1 MKKLFIAAYA
11 ALLVCACGPVNEPV
25 VTNGDLKISINRS
38 MHFKVES
45 TAEGAE
51 AYYSN
56 YTANDQLI
64 ADEANISDWRLKE
77 WKEEETA
84 EGKTLTLCG
93 SWEKNGYN
101 IEKTLTI
108 VVPNDFENMVLV
120 NSRYV
125 NNSDKILTVKGIES
139 NKINVAS
146 EETIWSFQP
155 TSSSRREDWILPV
168 DEGFYQKNYL
178 GMNNTDYGGGIPMV
192 TLWRRDANVSI
203 GLVEPDLKLISMPV
217 KRVRY
222 EDHAS
227 MSLLQEF
234 EEPVSME
241 MGDTLNTWRQFI
253 SVGKGDFF
261 GPLRQYAE
269 YMEAHEGYV
278 PQASEPEAFEAVW
291 CAWGY
296 ERTFTVNE
304 VLGTLPKVKELGFK
318 WVDVDD
324 GFQIAEGD
332 WETNNRFK
340 GAKDMRR
347 ITDAIHAH
355 GLKAKLWWAPLA
367 ADPDTKI
374 LREHP
379 EMLLQDFQGA
389 PEYITWWDSWYL
401 SPVNPVTMQYTLGLV
416 DRFIGEWG
424 FDGLKLD
431 GQHLN
436 CCLPDHNHHSHL
448 EYPEEAVEKLPE
460 FFKGI
465 FNRARSIKPYS
476 VVQIC
481 PCGCAMNFFLTP
493 HMNQAVASDPTS
505 SAQIRMK
512 RKVYGAMCPDMAYY
526 ADHIELSDEA
536 NDFGTQIGI
545 GGVIGSKFTWPKP
558 NPNVKGDG
566 YLLTPEKEA
575 LLKKWVGIYND
586 KKLSTG
592 EYLNLYDIR
601 FDLPETHVISKNGA
615 MYYAFYA
622 EQWNGESIELR
633 GLDAETTYSVT
644 EYTAD
649 EVKTYTVEGA
659 NPFITPTFERDY
671 LIEVKPINQ

>member
-1 MKKLFIAAYA
+1 MLKRLLFLTSAILAI
-11 ALLVCACGPVNEPV
+11 VGCGKE
-25 VTNGDLKISINRS
+25 TTISSGDLTLSIDNQ
-38 MHFKVES
+38 MHYKVS
-45 TAEGAE
+45 SSAEGAG
-51 AYYSN
+51 AYYDS
-56 YTANDQLI
+56 YQPADRII
-64 ADEANISDWRLKE
+64 AEEAVVENWKLAQV
-77 WKEEETA
+77 KEEEA
-84 EGKTLTLCG
+84 EGFRSYVLHGMWK
-93 SWEKNGYN
+93 EDGYE
-101 IEKTLTI
+101 IE
-108 VVPNDFENMVLV
+108 
-120 NSRYV
+120 
-125 NNSDKILTVKGIES
+125 KILTVKTYDEFAGMVLVSSSYVNHSDKILSVKALES
-139 NKINVAS
+139 NRLNVES

-155 TSSSRREDWILPV
+155 TSSSKRDDWILPV
-168 DEGFYQKNYL
+168 EDGFYQKNYL

-192 TLWRRDANVSI
+192 TLWRRDANIST

-217 KRVRY
+217 QKVRY
-222 EDHAS
+222 DEYAT

-234 EEPVSME
+234 EEPVLMHK
-241 MGDTLNTWRQFI
+241 GDTLNTWEQFI

-261 GPLRQYAE
+261 GPLRQFAE
-269 YMEAHEGYV
+269 YMEAHKGYV
-278 PQASEPEAFEAVW
+278 PQVSEPEAFEAVW

-296 ERTFTVNE
+296 ERTFTVDE
-304 VLGTLPKVKELGFK
+304 VIGTLPKVKELGFK

-332 WETNNRFK
+332 WETNNRFN

-347 ITDAIHAH
+347 ITDAIHSH

-367 ADPDTKI
+367 ADPGTKV
-374 LREHP
+374 LRENP
-379 EMLLQDFQGA
+379 DMLLQDHQGA

-401 SPVNPVTMQYTLGLV
+401 SPVNEETQKYTLDLV
-416 DRFIGEWG
+416 DRFIDEWG

-436 CCLPDHNHHSHL
+436 CCLPDHNPHSNL

-460 FFKGI
+460 FFEGI
-465 FNRARSIKPYS
+465 FNRAREIKPYS

-512 RKVYGAMCPDMAYY
+512 RKVYGAMCPEMAYY
-526 ADHIELSDEA
+526 ADHIELSDDA
-536 NDFGTQIGI
+536 NDYGTQIGI
-545 GGVIGSKFTWPKP
+545 GGVIGSKFTWPEP

-566 YLLTPEKEA
+566 YILTPEKEA

-601 FDLPETHVISKNGA
+601 FDLPETHVISKDEA

-622 EQWNGESIELR
+622 EEWNGDKIELR
-633 GLDAETTYSVT
+633 GLEEGKTYTVT

-649 EVKTYTVEGA
+649 EVKSYEVEGSD
-659 NPFITPTFERDY
+659 PYITPTFKRDY
-671 LIEVKPINQ
+671 LIEVKAAE

>member
-1 MKKLFIAAYA
+1 MRKLFILFSAASMF
-11 ALLVCACGPVNEPV
+11 LCGCCNITIP
-25 VTNGDLKISINRS
+25 NGDLVLKIDGK
-38 MHFKVES
+38 MQFKVES
-45 TAEGAE
+45 TAEGAQ
-51 AYYSN
+51 AYYADYSP
-56 YTANDQLI
+56 ADILV
-64 ADEANISDWRLKE
+64 ADEAVIDNWKVSGVEILNEENGETYVIRGS
-77 WKEEETA
+77 WKE
-84 EGKTLTLCG
+84 
-93 SWEKNGYN
+93 NGYDV
-101 IEKTLTI
+101 EKILT
-108 VVPNDFENMVLV
+108 VTVPADFQNMVLV
-120 NSRYV
+120 SSSYV
-125 NNSDKILTVKGIES
+125 NHSDKMLTVKSLES
-139 NKINVAS
+139 NRLNVAS
-146 EETIWSFQP
+146 DETIWSFQP
-155 TSSSRREDWILPV
+155 TSSSRRDDWILPV

-178 GMNNTDYGGGIPMV
+178 GMNHSDYGGGIPMV
-192 TLWRRDANVSI
+192 TLWRRDANI
-203 GLVEPDLKLISMPV
+203 TTGLVEPNLKLISMPV

-222 EDHAS
+222 SDHAS
-227 MSLLQEF
+227 MSLLQEY
-234 EEPVSME
+234 EEPVLMQQ
-241 MGDTLNTWRQFI
+241 GDTLSTWRQFI

-261 GPLRQYAE
+261 GPLRQFSE
-269 YMEAHEGYV
+269 WMEAHEGYV

-332 WETNNRFK
+332 WETNSRFN
-340 GAKDMRR
+340 GTKDMRR

-367 ADPDTKI
+367 ADPDTKV
-374 LREHP
+374 LREKP
-379 EMLLQDFQGA
+379 EMLLQDFHGA

-401 SPVNPVTMQYTLGLV
+401 SPVNDVTRKYTVDLV
-416 DRFIGEWG
+416 TRFIDEWG

-448 EYPEEAVEKLPE
+448 EYPEEAVERLPE
-460 FFKGI
+460 FFEDI
-465 FNRARSIKPYS
+465 FERAREIKPYS

-526 ADHIELSDEA
+526 ADHIELSDDE
-536 NDFGTQIGI
+536 NDYGTQIGI
-545 GGVIGSKFTWPKP
+545 GGVIGSKFTWPKK
-558 NPNVKGDG
+558 NPNVRGDG

-575 LLKKWVGIYND
+575 ALKKWVSIYND
-586 KKLSTG
+586 KMLSTG

-601 FDLPETHVISKNGA
+601 FDVPETHVVAKNGA

-622 EQWNGESIELR
+622 EEWNGGRIELR
-633 GLDAETTYSVT
+633 GLDSE
-644 EYTAD
+644 
-649 EVKTYTVEGA
+649 KTYTVVEYASDELNSYTINGA
-659 NPFITPTFERDY
+659 EPFITPTFTRDY
-671 LIEVKPINQ
+671 LIEVKENN

>member
-1 MKKLFIAAYA
+1 MRKLFILLSAA
-11 ALLVCACGPVNEPV
+11 CIFFCGCCNITIP
-25 VTNGDLKISINRS
+25 NGNMVLKIDGK
-38 MHFKVES
+38 MQFKVES
-45 TAEGAE
+45 SAEGAQ
-51 AYYSN
+51 AYYADYSP
-56 YTANDQLI
+56 ADILV
-64 ADEANISDWRLKE
+64 ADEAVIDNWKVNGVEILNEENGQTYVIRGS
-77 WKEEETA
+77 WKEN
-84 EGKTLTLCG
+84 GFDV
-93 SWEKNGYN
+93 EK
-101 IEKTLTI
+101 ILSVT
-108 VVPNDFENMVLV
+108 VPADFQDMVLV
-120 NSRYV
+120 SSSYV
-125 NNSDKILTVKGIES
+125 NHSDKILTVKSLES
-139 NKINVAS
+139 NRLNVTS
-146 EETIWSFQP
+146 DETIWSFQP
-155 TSSSRREDWILPV
+155 TSSSRRDDWILPV

-178 GMNNTDYGGGIPMV
+178 GMNHSDYGGGIPMV
-192 TLWRRDANVSI
+192 TLWRRDANIST
-203 GLVEPDLKLISMPV
+203 GLVEPNLKLISMPV

-222 EDHAS
+222 SDHAS
-227 MSLLQEF
+227 MSLLQEY
-234 EEPVSME
+234 EEPVLMQQ
-241 MGDTLNTWRQFI
+241 GDTLSTWRQFI

-261 GPLRQYAE
+261 SPLRQFSK

-332 WETNNRFK
+332 WETNSRFN
-340 GAKDMRR
+340 GTKDMRR

-374 LREHP
+374 LREKP
-379 EMLLQDFQGA
+379 EMLLQDFHGA

-401 SPVNPVTMQYTLGLV
+401 SPVNAATRKYTVDLVT
-416 DRFIGEWG
+416 RFMDEWG

-448 EYPEEAVEKLPE
+448 EYPEEAVERLPE
-460 FFKGI
+460 FFEDI
-465 FNRARSIKPYS
+465 FERAREIKPYS

-512 RKVYGAMCPDMAYY
+512 RKVYGAMCPEMAYY
-526 ADHIELSDEA
+526 ADHIELSDNE
-536 NDFGTQIGI
+536 DDYGTQIGI
-545 GGVIGSKFTWPKP
+545 GGVIGSKFTWPKK
-558 NPNVKGDG
+558 NPNVRGDG

-575 LLKKWVGIYND
+575 ALKKWVSIYND
-586 KKLSTG
+586 KMLSTG

-601 FDLPETHVISKNGA
+601 FDVPETHVVAKNGA

-622 EQWNGESIELR
+622 EEWNGGQIELR
-633 GLDAETTYSVT
+633 GLDSE
-644 EYTAD
+644 
-649 EVKTYTVEGA
+649 KTYTVVEYASDDLNSYTINGA
-659 NPFITPTFERDY
+659 EPFITPTFTRDY
-671 LIEVKPINQ
+671 LIEVKENN

>member
-1 MKKLFIAAYA
+1 MKALYSVPA
-11 ALLVCACGPVNEPV
+11 ALLLISGCCGTTIES
-25 VTNGDLKISINRS
+25 GDLTLNINGK
-38 MHFKVES
+38 MHYKVETS
-45 TAEGAE
+45 AETAGC
-51 AYYSN
+51 YH
-56 YTANDQLI
+56 NDYQAADLFV
-64 ADEANISDWRLKE
+64 ADEAEIDSWRVKDVE
-77 WKEEETA
+77 TVTGEDGTTTVVRGFWKE
-84 EGKTLTLCG
+84 
-93 SWEKNGYN
+93 NGYDL
-101 IEKTLTI
+101 E
-108 VVPNDFENMVLV
+108 
-120 NSRYV
+120 
-125 NNSDKILTVKGIES
+125 KILTVSTINGFEGMAFVQSAYINHSDKVLTVKALES
-139 NKINVAS
+139 NRLAVDS
-146 EETIWSFQP
+146 DETIWSFQP
-155 TSSSRREDWILPV
+155 TSSSRRDDWILPV
-168 DEGFYQKNYL
+168 EDGFYQKNFL

-192 TLWRRDANVSI
+192 TLWRRDANIST

-222 EDHAS
+222 EGYAT

-234 EEPVSME
+234 EEPVLME
-241 MGDTLNTWRQFI
+241 KGDTLQTYRQFI

-261 GPLRQYAE
+261 GPLRQFSR
-269 YMEAHEGYV
+269 YMEAYEGYV

-296 ERTFTVNE
+296 ERKFTVNE
-304 VLGTLPKVKELGFK
+304 VIGTLPKVKELGFK

-332 WETNNRFK
+332 WETNERFN

-367 ADPDTKI
+367 ADPGTKV
-374 LREHP
+374 LRENP
-379 EMLLQDFQGA
+379 RMLLQDHQGA

-401 SPVNPVTMQYTLGLV
+401 SPVNDATRKYTVDLV
-416 DRFIGEWG
+416 ERFIGDWG

-448 EYPEEAVEKLPE
+448 EYPEQSVERLPE
-460 FFKGI
+460 FFEDI
-465 FNRARSIKPYS
+465 FNKAREIKPYS

-526 ADHIELSDEA
+526 ADHIELSDEG
-536 NDFGTQIGI
+536 NDYGTQIGI
-545 GGVIGSKFTWPKP
+545 GGVIGSKFTWPKK
-558 NPNVKGDG
+558 NPHVRGDG
-566 YLLTPEKEA
+566 YLLTPEKEKA
-575 LLKKWVGIYND
+575 LRKWVSIYND
-586 KKLSTG
+586 KMLSKG

-601 FDLPETHVISKNGA
+601 FDVPETHVIEKDGA

-622 EQWNGESIELR
+622 DSWDGGQIELR
-633 GLDAETTYSVT
+633 GLDS
-644 EYTAD
+644 D
-649 EVKTYTVEGA
+649 KTYTVTEYASDDLKSYVIDGA
-659 NPFITPTFERDY
+659 NPVITPSFTRDY
-671 LIEVKPINQ
+671 LIEVKANN

>member
-1 MKKLFIAAYA
+1 MRKLFILLSAA
-11 ALLVCACGPVNEPV
+11 CIFFCGCCNITIP
-25 VTNGDLKISINRS
+25 NGNMVLKIDGK
-38 MHFKVES
+38 MQFKVES
-45 TAEGAE
+45 SAEGAQ
-51 AYYSN
+51 AYYADYSP
-56 YTANDQLI
+56 ADILV
-64 ADEANISDWRLKE
+64 ADEAVIDNWKVNGVEILNEENGQTYVIRGS
-77 WKEEETA
+77 WKEN
-84 EGKTLTLCG
+84 GFDV
-93 SWEKNGYN
+93 EK
-101 IEKTLTI
+101 ILSVT
-108 VVPNDFENMVLV
+108 VPADFQDMVLV
-120 NSRYV
+120 SSSYV
-125 NNSDKILTVKGIES
+125 NHSDKILTVKSLES
-139 NKINVAS
+139 NRLNVTS
-146 EETIWSFQP
+146 DETIWSFQP
-155 TSSSRREDWILPV
+155 TSSSRRDDWILPV

-178 GMNNTDYGGGIPMV
+178 GMNHSDYGGGIPMV
-192 TLWRRDANVSI
+192 TLWRRDANIST
-203 GLVEPDLKLISMPV
+203 GLVEPNLKLISMPV

-222 EDHAS
+222 SDHAS
-227 MSLLQEF
+227 MSLLQEY
-234 EEPVSME
+234 EEPVLMQQ
-241 MGDTLNTWRQFI
+241 GDTLSTWRQFI

-261 GPLRQYAE
+261 SPLRQFSK

-332 WETNNRFK
+332 WETNSRFN
-340 GAKDMRR
+340 GTKDMRR

-374 LREHP
+374 LREKP
-379 EMLLQDFQGA
+379 EMLLQDFHGA

-401 SPVNPVTMQYTLGLV
+401 SPVNDATRKYTVDLVT
-416 DRFIGEWG
+416 RFIDEWG

-448 EYPEEAVEKLPE
+448 EYPEEAVERLPE
-460 FFKGI
+460 FFEDI
-465 FNRARSIKPYS
+465 FERAREIKPYS

-512 RKVYGAMCPDMAYY
+512 RKVYGAMCPEMAYY
-526 ADHIELSDEA
+526 ADHIELSDNE
-536 NDFGTQIGI
+536 DDYGTQIGI
-545 GGVIGSKFTWPKP
+545 GGVIGSKFTWPKK
-558 NPNVKGDG
+558 NPNVRGDG

-575 LLKKWVGIYND
+575 ALKKWVSIYND
-586 KKLSTG
+586 KMLSTG

-601 FDLPETHVISKNGA
+601 FDVPETHVVAKNGA

-622 EQWNGESIELR
+622 EEWNGGQIELR
-633 GLDAETTYSVT
+633 GLDSE
-644 EYTAD
+644 
-649 EVKTYTVEGA
+649 KTYTVVEYASDDLNSYTINGA
-659 NPFITPTFERDY
+659 EPFITPTFTRDY
-671 LIEVKPINQ
+671 LIEVKENN

>member
-1 MKKLFIAAYA
+1 MRKLFILFSAASMF
-11 ALLVCACGPVNEPV
+11 LCGCCNITIP
-25 VTNGDLKISINRS
+25 NGDLVLKIDGK
-38 MHFKVES
+38 MQFKVES
-45 TAEGAE
+45 TAEGAQ
-51 AYYSN
+51 AYYADYSP
-56 YTANDQLI
+56 ADILV
-64 ADEANISDWRLKE
+64 ADEAVIDNWKVSGVEILNEENGETYVIRGS
-77 WKEEETA
+77 WKE
-84 EGKTLTLCG
+84 
-93 SWEKNGYN
+93 NGYDV
-101 IEKTLTI
+101 EKILT
-108 VVPNDFENMVLV
+108 VTVPADFQNMVLV
-120 NSRYV
+120 SSSYV
-125 NNSDKILTVKGIES
+125 NHSDKMLTVKSLES
-139 NKINVAS
+139 NRLNVAS
-146 EETIWSFQP
+146 DETIWSFQP
-155 TSSSRREDWILPV
+155 TSSSRRDDWILPV

-178 GMNNTDYGGGIPMV
+178 GMNHSDYGGGIPMV
-192 TLWRRDANVSI
+192 TLWRRDANI
-203 GLVEPDLKLISMPV
+203 TTGLVEPNLKLISMPV

-222 EDHAS
+222 SDHAS
-227 MSLLQEF
+227 MSLLQEY
-234 EEPVSME
+234 EEPVLMQQ
-241 MGDTLNTWRQFI
+241 GDTLSTWRQFI

-261 GPLRQYAE
+261 GPLRQFSE
-269 YMEAHEGYV
+269 WMEAHEGYV

-332 WETNNRFK
+332 WETNSRFN
-340 GAKDMRR
+340 GTKDMRR

-367 ADPDTKI
+367 ADPDTKV
-374 LREHP
+374 LREKP
-379 EMLLQDFQGA
+379 EMLLQDFHGA

-401 SPVNPVTMQYTLGLV
+401 SPVNDVTRKYTVDLV
-416 DRFIGEWG
+416 TRFIDEWG

-448 EYPEEAVEKLPE
+448 EYPEEAVERLPE
-460 FFKGI
+460 FFEDI
-465 FNRARSIKPYS
+465 FERAREIKPYS

-526 ADHIELSDEA
+526 ADHIELSDDE
-536 NDFGTQIGI
+536 NDYGTQIGI
-545 GGVIGSKFTWPKP
+545 GGVIGSKFTWPKK
-558 NPNVKGDG
+558 NPNVRGDG

-575 LLKKWVGIYND
+575 ALKKWVSIYND
-586 KKLSTG
+586 KMLSTG

-601 FDLPETHVISKNGA
+601 FDVPETHVVAKNGA

-622 EQWNGESIELR
+622 EEWNGGQIELR
-633 GLDAETTYSVT
+633 GLESD
-644 EYTAD
+644 
-649 EVKTYTVEGA
+649 KTYTVVEYASDELNSYTINGA
-659 NPFITPTFERDY
+659 EPFITPTFTRDY
-671 LIEVKPINQ
+671 LIEVKENN

>member
-1 MKKLFIAAYA
+1 MKTKLFFIGIA
-11 ALLVCACGPVNEPV
+11 ALLFASCGRTV
-25 VTNGDLKISINRS
+25 VESGDLTLKIDGN

-45 TAEGAE
+45 SAPGAQKYFDDYQ
-51 AYYSN
+51 A
-56 YTANDQLI
+56 ADILI
-64 ADEANISDWRLKE
+64 ADEAVIEDWKVKKVKKTADE
-77 WKEEETA
+77 NGTTYTIIGQWKE
-84 EGKTLTLCG
+84 
-93 SWEKNGYN
+93 NGYN

-108 VVPNDFENMVLV
+108 KTVKGFEGMVLTSSSYA
-120 NSRYV
+120 NL
-125 NNSDKILTVKGIES
+125 SDKVLTVKALES
-139 NKINVAS
+139 NKLRVAS
-146 EETIWSFQP
+146 DETVWSFQP
-155 TSSSRREDWILPV
+155 TSSARRDDWILPV
-168 DEGFYQKNYL
+168 DESFYQKNYL
-178 GMNNTDYGGGIPMV
+178 GMNHTDYGGGIPMV
-192 TLWRRDANVSI
+192 TLWRRDANLST
-203 GLVEPDLKLISMPV
+203 GLVEPNLKLISMPV
-217 KRVRY
+217 KKVRY
-222 EDHAS
+222 EDFVT

-234 EEPVSME
+234 EYPVE
-241 MGDTLNTWRQFI
+241 LAKDDTVETWNQFI

-261 GPLRQYAE
+261 NPLSQFSK
-269 YMEAHEGYV
+269 YMETYAGYV

-296 ERTFTVNE
+296 ERTFTVDE

-332 WETNNRFK
+332 WETNKRFN
-340 GAKDMRR
+340 GTKDMRR
-347 ITDAIHAH
+347 ITDAIHKH

-374 LREHP
+374 LREKP

-401 SPVNPVTMQYTLGLV
+401 SPVNPTTREYTVDLV
-416 DRFIGEWG
+416 KRFIDEWG

-448 EYPEEAVEKLPE
+448 EYPEESIEKLPE
-460 FFKGI
+460 FFEDI
-465 FNRARSIKPYS
+465 FETAREIKPYS
-476 VVQIC
+476 VIQIC

-512 RKVYGAMCPDMAYY
+512 RKVYGAMVPDMAYY
-526 ADHIELSDEA
+526 ADHIELSDDE
-536 NDFGTQIGI
+536 NDYGTQIGI
-545 GGVIGSKFTWPKP
+545 GGVIGSKFTWPKK

-575 LLKKWVGIYND
+575 ALKKWVAIYND
-586 KKLSTG
+586 KMLSKG
-592 EYLNLYDIR
+592 DYLNLYDIR
-601 FDLPETHVISKNGA
+601 FDVPETHVIAKDGA

-622 EQWNGESIELR
+622 QEWNGEQIELR
-633 GLDAETTYSVT
+633 GLDA
-644 EYTAD
+644 D
-649 EVKTYTVEGA
+649 KTYTVTEYASDDLKSYTVDGA
-659 NPFITPTFERDY
+659 NPFITPSFTRDY
-671 LIEVKPINQ
+671 LIEVKANN

>member
-1 MKKLFIAAYA
+1 MRKLFILLSAA
-11 ALLVCACGPVNEPV
+11 CIFFCGCCNITIP
-25 VTNGDLKISINRS
+25 NGNMVLKIDGK
-38 MHFKVES
+38 MQFKVES
-45 TAEGAE
+45 SAEGAQ
-51 AYYSN
+51 AYYADYSP
-56 YTANDQLI
+56 ADILV
-64 ADEANISDWRLKE
+64 ADEAVIDNWKVNGVEILNEENGQTYVIRGS
-77 WKEEETA
+77 WKEN
-84 EGKTLTLCG
+84 GFDV
-93 SWEKNGYN
+93 EK
-101 IEKTLTI
+101 ILSVT
-108 VVPNDFENMVLV
+108 VPADFQDMVLV
-120 NSRYV
+120 SSSYV
-125 NNSDKILTVKGIES
+125 NHSDKILTVKSLES
-139 NKINVAS
+139 NRLNVTS
-146 EETIWSFQP
+146 DETIWSFQP
-155 TSSSRREDWILPV
+155 TSSSRRDDWILPV

-178 GMNNTDYGGGIPMV
+178 GMNHSDYGGGIPMV
-192 TLWRRDANVSI
+192 TLWRRDANIST
-203 GLVEPDLKLISMPV
+203 GLVEPNLKLISMPV

-222 EDHAS
+222 SDHAS
-227 MSLLQEF
+227 MSLLQEY
-234 EEPVSME
+234 EEPVLMQQ
-241 MGDTLNTWRQFI
+241 GDTLSTWRQFI

-261 GPLRQYAE
+261 SPLRQFSK

-332 WETNNRFK
+332 WETNSRFN
-340 GAKDMRR
+340 GTKDMRR

-374 LREHP
+374 LREKP
-379 EMLLQDFQGA
+379 EMLLQDFHGA

-401 SPVNPVTMQYTLGLV
+401 SPVNAATRKYTVDLVT
-416 DRFIGEWG
+416 RFMDEWG

-448 EYPEEAVEKLPE
+448 EYPEEAVERLPE
-460 FFKGI
+460 FFEDI
-465 FNRARSIKPYS
+465 FERAREIKPYS

-512 RKVYGAMCPDMAYY
+512 RKVYGAMCPEMAYY
-526 ADHIELSDEA
+526 ADHIVLSDNE
-536 NDFGTQIGI
+536 DDYGTQIGI
-545 GGVIGSKFTWPKP
+545 GGVIGSKFTWPKK
-558 NPNVKGDG
+558 NPNVRGDG

-575 LLKKWVGIYND
+575 ALKKWVSIYND
-586 KKLSTG
+586 KMLSTG

-601 FDLPETHVISKNGA
+601 FDVPETHVVAKNGA

-622 EQWNGESIELR
+622 EEWNGGQIELR
-633 GLDAETTYSVT
+633 GLDSE
-644 EYTAD
+644 
-649 EVKTYTVEGA
+649 KTYTVVEYASDDLNSYTINGA
-659 NPFITPTFERDY
+659 EPFITPTFTRDY
-671 LIEVKPINQ
+671 LIEVKENN

>member
-1 MKKLFIAAYA
+1 MRKFFILLSAASMF
-11 ALLVCACGPVNEPV
+11 LCGCCNITIP
-25 VTNGDLKISINRS
+25 NGDLVLKIDGK
-38 MHFKVES
+38 MQFKVES
-45 TAEGAE
+45 SAEGAQ
-51 AYYSN
+51 AYYADYSP
-56 YTANDQLI
+56 ADILV
-64 ADEANISDWRLKE
+64 ADEAVIDNWKVNGVEILNEENGQTYVIRGS
-77 WKEEETA
+77 WKEN
-84 EGKTLTLCG
+84 GFDV
-93 SWEKNGYN
+93 EK
-101 IEKTLTI
+101 ILSVT
-108 VVPNDFENMVLV
+108 VPADFQDMVLV
-120 NSRYV
+120 SSSYV
-125 NNSDKILTVKGIES
+125 NHSDKILTVKSLES
-139 NKINVAS
+139 NRLNVAS
-146 EETIWSFQP
+146 DETIWSFQP
-155 TSSSRREDWILPV
+155 TSSSRRDDWILPV

-178 GMNNTDYGGGIPMV
+178 GMNHSDYGGGIPMV
-192 TLWRRDANVSI
+192 TLWRRDANI
-203 GLVEPDLKLISMPV
+203 TTGLVEPNLKLISMPV

-222 EDHAS
+222 SDHAS
-227 MSLLQEF
+227 MSLLQEY
-234 EEPVSME
+234 EEPVLMQQ
-241 MGDTLNTWRQFI
+241 GDTLSTWRQFI

-261 GPLRQYAE
+261 GPLRQFSE
-269 YMEAHEGYV
+269 WMEAHEGYV

-332 WETNNRFK
+332 WETNSRFN
-340 GAKDMRR
+340 GTKDMRR

-367 ADPDTKI
+367 ADPDTKV
-374 LREHP
+374 LREKP
-379 EMLLQDFQGA
+379 EMLLQDFHGA

-401 SPVNPVTMQYTLGLV
+401 SPVNDATRKYTVDLVT
-416 DRFIGEWG
+416 RFIDEWG

-448 EYPEEAVEKLPE
+448 EYPEEAVERLPE
-460 FFKGI
+460 FFEDI
-465 FNRARSIKPYS
+465 FERAREIKPYS

-512 RKVYGAMCPDMAYY
+512 RKVYGAMCPGMAYY
-526 ADHIELSDEA
+526 ADHIELSDNG
-536 NDFGTQIGI
+536 NDYGTQIGI

-558 NPNVKGDG
+558 NPNVSGDG
-566 YLLTPEKEA
+566 YLLTPGKEA
-575 LLKKWVGIYND
+575 SLKKWVGIYND
-586 KKLSTG
+586 KMLSTG

-601 FDLPETHVISKNGA
+601 FDVPETHVIAKNGA

-622 EQWNGESIELR
+622 EEWNGDKIELR
-633 GLDAETTYSVT
+633 GLESD
-644 EYTAD
+644 
-649 EVKTYTVEGA
+649 KTYTVVEYASDEQNSYVVNGA
-659 NPFITPTFERDY
+659 EPFITPTFTRDY
-671 LIEVKPINQ
+671 LIEVKENN

>member
-1 MKKLFIAAYA
+1 MRKFFILLSAASIF
-11 ALLVCACGPVNEPV
+11 LCGCCNITIP
-25 VTNGDLKISINRS
+25 NGDLVLKIDGK
-38 MHFKVES
+38 MQFKVES
-45 TAEGAE
+45 SAEGAQ
-51 AYYSN
+51 AYYADYSP
-56 YTANDQLI
+56 ADILV
-64 ADEANISDWRLKE
+64 ADEAVIDNWKVTGVEILNEENGQTYVIRGS
-77 WKEEETA
+77 WKEN
-84 EGKTLTLCG
+84 GFDV
-93 SWEKNGYN
+93 EK
-101 IEKTLTI
+101 ILSVT
-108 VVPNDFENMVLV
+108 VPADFQDMVLV
-120 NSRYV
+120 SSSYV
-125 NNSDKILTVKGIES
+125 NHSDKILTVKSLES
-139 NKINVAS
+139 NRLNVTS
-146 EETIWSFQP
+146 DETIWSFQP
-155 TSSSRREDWILPV
+155 TSSSRRDDWILPV

-178 GMNNTDYGGGIPMV
+178 GMNHSDYGGGIPMV
-192 TLWRRDANVSI
+192 TLWRRDANIST
-203 GLVEPDLKLISMPV
+203 GLVEPNLKLISMPV

-222 EDHAS
+222 SDHAS
-227 MSLLQEF
+227 MSLLQEY
-234 EEPVSME
+234 EEPVLMQQ
-241 MGDTLNTWRQFI
+241 GDTLSTWRQFI

-261 GPLRQYAE
+261 SPLRQFSK

-296 ERTFTVNE
+296 ERTFTVHE

-332 WETNNRFK
+332 WETNSRFN
-340 GAKDMRR
+340 GTKDMRR

-374 LREHP
+374 LREKP
-379 EMLLQDFQGA
+379 EMLLQDFHGA

-401 SPVNPVTMQYTLGLV
+401 SPVNAATRKYTVDLVT
-416 DRFIGEWG
+416 RFMDEWG

-448 EYPEEAVEKLPE
+448 EYPEEAVERLPE
-460 FFKGI
+460 FFEDI
-465 FNRARSIKPYS
+465 FERAREIKPYS

-512 RKVYGAMCPDMAYY
+512 RKVYGAMCPEMAYY
-526 ADHIELSDEA
+526 ADHIELSDNE
-536 NDFGTQIGI
+536 DDYGTQIGI
-545 GGVIGSKFTWPKP
+545 GGVIGSKFTWPKK
-558 NPNVKGDG
+558 NPNVRGDG

-575 LLKKWVGIYND
+575 ALKKWVSIYND
-586 KKLSTG
+586 KMLSTG

-601 FDLPETHVISKNGA
+601 FDVPETHVVAKNGA

-622 EQWNGESIELR
+622 EEWNGGRIELR
-633 GLDAETTYSVT
+633 GLDSE
-644 EYTAD
+644 
-649 EVKTYTVEGA
+649 KTYTVVEYASDDLNSYTINGA
-659 NPFITPTFERDY
+659 EPFITPTFTRDY
-671 LIEVKPINQ
+671 LIEVKENN

>member
-1 MKKLFIAAYA
+1 MRKFFILLSAASMF
-11 ALLVCACGPVNEPV
+11 LCGCCNITIP
-25 VTNGDLKISINRS
+25 NGDLVLKIDGK
-38 MHFKVES
+38 MQFKVES
-45 TAEGAE
+45 SAEGAQ
-51 AYYSN
+51 AYYADYSP
-56 YTANDQLI
+56 ADILV
-64 ADEANISDWRLKE
+64 ADEAVIDNWKVNGVEILNEENGQTYVIRGS
-77 WKEEETA
+77 WKEN
-84 EGKTLTLCG
+84 GFDV
-93 SWEKNGYN
+93 EK
-101 IEKTLTI
+101 ILSVT
-108 VVPNDFENMVLV
+108 VPADFQDMVLV
-120 NSRYV
+120 SSSYV
-125 NNSDKILTVKGIES
+125 NHSDKILTVKSLES
-139 NKINVAS
+139 NRLNVAS
-146 EETIWSFQP
+146 DETIWSFQP
-155 TSSSRREDWILPV
+155 TSSSRRDDWILPV

-178 GMNNTDYGGGIPMV
+178 GMNHSDYGGGIPMV
-192 TLWRRDANVSI
+192 TLWRRDANI
-203 GLVEPDLKLISMPV
+203 TTGLVEPNLKLISMPV

-222 EDHAS
+222 SDHAS
-227 MSLLQEF
+227 MSLLQEY
-234 EEPVSME
+234 EEPVLMQQ
-241 MGDTLNTWRQFI
+241 GDTLSTWRQFI

-261 GPLRQYAE
+261 GPLRQFSE
-269 YMEAHEGYV
+269 WMEAHEGYV

-332 WETNNRFK
+332 WETNSRFN
-340 GAKDMRR
+340 GTKDMRR

-367 ADPDTKI
+367 ADPDTKV
-374 LREHP
+374 LREKP
-379 EMLLQDFQGA
+379 EMLLQDFHGA

-401 SPVNPVTMQYTLGLV
+401 SPVNDATRKYTVDLVT
-416 DRFIGEWG
+416 RFIDEWG

-448 EYPEEAVEKLPE
+448 EYPEEAVERLPE
-460 FFKGI
+460 FFEDI
-465 FNRARSIKPYS
+465 FERAREIKPYS

-512 RKVYGAMCPDMAYY
+512 RKVYGAMCPEMAYY
-526 ADHIELSDEA
+526 ADHIELSDNE
-536 NDFGTQIGI
+536 DDYGTQIGI
-545 GGVIGSKFTWPKP
+545 GGVIGSKFTWPKK
-558 NPNVKGDG
+558 NPNVRGDG

-575 LLKKWVGIYND
+575 ALKKWVSIYND
-586 KKLSTG
+586 KMLSTG

-601 FDLPETHVISKNGA
+601 FDVPETHVVAKNGA

-622 EQWNGESIELR
+622 EEWNGGQIELR
-633 GLDAETTYSVT
+633 GLESD
-644 EYTAD
+644 
-649 EVKTYTVEGA
+649 KTYTVTEYASDDLNSYTINGA
-659 NPFITPTFERDY
+659 EPFITPTFTRDY
-671 LIEVKPINQ
+671 LIEVKENN

>member
-1 MKKLFIAAYA
+1 MRKLFILFSAASMF
-11 ALLVCACGPVNEPV
+11 LCGCCNITIP
-25 VTNGDLKISINRS
+25 NGDLVLKIDGK
-38 MHFKVES
+38 MQFKVES
-45 TAEGAE
+45 TAEGAQ
-51 AYYSN
+51 AYYADYSP
-56 YTANDQLI
+56 ADILV
-64 ADEANISDWRLKE
+64 ADEAVIDNWKVSGVEILNEENGETYVIRGS
-77 WKEEETA
+77 WKE
-84 EGKTLTLCG
+84 
-93 SWEKNGYN
+93 NGYDV
-101 IEKTLTI
+101 EKILT
-108 VVPNDFENMVLV
+108 VTVPADFQNMVLV
-120 NSRYV
+120 SSSYV
-125 NNSDKILTVKGIES
+125 NHSDKMLTVKSLES
-139 NKINVAS
+139 NRLNVAS
-146 EETIWSFQP
+146 DETIWSFQP
-155 TSSSRREDWILPV
+155 TSSSRRDDWILPV

-178 GMNNTDYGGGIPMV
+178 GMNHSDYGGGIPMV
-192 TLWRRDANVSI
+192 TLWRRDANI
-203 GLVEPDLKLISMPV
+203 TTGLVEPNLKLISMPV

-222 EDHAS
+222 SDHAS
-227 MSLLQEF
+227 MSLLQEY
-234 EEPVSME
+234 EEPVLMQQ
-241 MGDTLNTWRQFI
+241 GDTLSTWRQFI

-261 GPLRQYAE
+261 GPLRQFSE
-269 YMEAHEGYV
+269 WMEAHEGYV

-332 WETNNRFK
+332 WETNSRFN
-340 GAKDMRR
+340 GTKDMRR

-367 ADPDTKI
+367 ADPDTKV
-374 LREHP
+374 LREKP
-379 EMLLQDFQGA
+379 EMLLQDFHGA

-401 SPVNPVTMQYTLGLV
+401 SPVNDVTRKYTVDLV
-416 DRFIGEWG
+416 TRFIDEWG

-448 EYPEEAVEKLPE
+448 EYPEEAVERLPE
-460 FFKGI
+460 FFEDI
-465 FNRARSIKPYS
+465 FERAREIKPYS

-526 ADHIELSDEA
+526 ADHIELSDDE
-536 NDFGTQIGI
+536 NDYGTQIGI
-545 GGVIGSKFTWPKP
+545 GGVIGSKFTWPKK
-558 NPNVKGDG
+558 NPNVRGDG

-575 LLKKWVGIYND
+575 ALKKWVSIYNE
-586 KKLSTG
+586 KMLSTG

-601 FDLPETHVISKNGA
+601 FDVPETHVVAKNGA

-622 EQWNGESIELR
+622 EEWNGGQIELR
-633 GLDAETTYSVT
+633 GLESD
-644 EYTAD
+644 
-649 EVKTYTVEGA
+649 KTYTVVEYASDELNSYTINGA
-659 NPFITPTFERDY
+659 EPFITPTFTRDY
-671 LIEVKPINQ
+671 LIEVKENN

>member
-1 MKKLFIAAYA
+1 MRKLFILFSAASMF
-11 ALLVCACGPVNEPV
+11 LCGCCNITIP
-25 VTNGDLKISINRS
+25 NGDLVLKIDGK
-38 MHFKVES
+38 MQFKVES
-45 TAEGAE
+45 TAEGAQ
-51 AYYSN
+51 AYYADYSP
-56 YTANDQLI
+56 ADILV
-64 ADEANISDWRLKE
+64 ADEAVIDNWKVSGVEILNEENGETYVIRGS
-77 WKEEETA
+77 WKE
-84 EGKTLTLCG
+84 
-93 SWEKNGYN
+93 NGYDV
-101 IEKTLTI
+101 EKILT
-108 VVPNDFENMVLV
+108 VTVPADFQNMVLV
-120 NSRYV
+120 SSSYV
-125 NNSDKILTVKGIES
+125 NHSDKMLTVKSLES
-139 NKINVAS
+139 NRLNVAS
-146 EETIWSFQP
+146 DETIWSFQP
-155 TSSSRREDWILPV
+155 TSSSRRDDWILPV

-178 GMNNTDYGGGIPMV
+178 GMNHSDYGGGIPMV
-192 TLWRRDANVSI
+192 TLWRRDANI
-203 GLVEPDLKLISMPV
+203 TTGLVEPNLKLISMPV

-222 EDHAS
+222 SDHAS
-227 MSLLQEF
+227 MSLLQEY
-234 EEPVSME
+234 EEPVLMQQ
-241 MGDTLNTWRQFI
+241 GDTLSTWRQFI

-261 GPLRQYAE
+261 GPLRQFSE
-269 YMEAHEGYV
+269 WMEAHEGYV

-332 WETNNRFK
+332 WETNSRFN
-340 GAKDMRR
+340 GTKDMRR

-367 ADPDTKI
+367 ADPDTKV
-374 LREHP
+374 LREKP
-379 EMLLQDFQGA
+379 EMLLQDFHGA

-401 SPVNPVTMQYTLGLV
+401 SPVNDVTRKYTVDLV
-416 DRFIGEWG
+416 TRFIDEWG

-448 EYPEEAVEKLPE
+448 EYPEEAVERLPE
-460 FFKGI
+460 FFEDI
-465 FNRARSIKPYS
+465 FERAREIKPYS

-505 SAQIRMK
+505 SAQIRLK

-526 ADHIELSDEA
+526 ADHIELSDDE
-536 NDFGTQIGI
+536 NDYGTQIGI
-545 GGVIGSKFTWPKP
+545 GGVIGSKFTWPKK
-558 NPNVKGDG
+558 NPNVRGDG

-575 LLKKWVGIYND
+575 ALKKWVSIYNE
-586 KKLSTG
+586 KMLSTG

-601 FDLPETHVISKNGA
+601 FDVPETHVVAKNGA

-622 EQWNGESIELR
+622 EEWNGGQIELR
-633 GLDAETTYSVT
+633 GLESD
-644 EYTAD
+644 
-649 EVKTYTVEGA
+649 KTYTVVEYASDELNSYTINGA
-659 NPFITPTFERDY
+659 EPFITPTFTRDY
-671 LIEVKPINQ
+671 LIEVKENN

>member
-1 MKKLFIAAYA
+1 MKKLLILISAACT
-11 ALLVCACGPVNEPV
+11 LVCGCCKTAI
-25 VTNGDLKISINRS
+25 TNGDLTLKIDGN

-45 TAEGAE
+45 SAKETARYFNG
-51 AYYSN
+51 YSP
-56 YTANDQLI
+56 ADILV
-64 ADEANISDWRLKE
+64 ADEAVIDSWQVTDVDM
-77 WKEEETA
+77 
-84 EGKTLTLCG
+84 EGKNTFVIRGT
-93 SWEKNGYN
+93 WEENGYE
-101 IEKTLTI
+101 IEKILT
-108 VVPNDFENMVLV
+108 VTVPEDFKDMVLV
-120 NSRYV
+120 SSSYV
-125 NNSDKILTVKGIES
+125 NHSDKILTVKSLES
-139 NKINVAS
+139 NRLNVAS
-146 EETIWSFQP
+146 DETIWSFQP
-155 TSSSRREDWILPV
+155 TSSSRRDDWILPV

-192 TLWRRDANVSI
+192 TLWRRDANIST

-222 EDHAS
+222 AGYAS

-234 EEPVSME
+234 EEPVLME
-241 MGDTLNTWRQFI
+241 QNDTLNTWRQFI

-261 GPLRQYAE
+261 GPLRQFAE

-278 PQASEPEAFEAVW
+278 PQASEPGAFEAVW

-296 ERTFTVNE
+296 ERHFTVNE

-332 WETNNRFK
+332 WETNERFN
-340 GAKDMRR
+340 GAKDMKR

-367 ADPDTKI
+367 ADPGTKV
-374 LREHP
+374 LRENP
-379 EMLLQDFQGA
+379 RMLLQDHQGA

-401 SPVNPVTMQYTLGLV
+401 SPVNDATRKYTVDLV
-416 DRFIGEWG
+416 ERFIDEWG

-436 CCLPDHNHHSHL
+436 CCLPDHNRHSHL
-448 EYPEEAVEKLPE
+448 EYPEQSVERLPE
-460 FFKGI
+460 FFEDI
-465 FNRARSIKPYS
+465 FNKAREIKPYS

-526 ADHIELSDEA
+526 ADHVELSDEG
-536 NDFGTQIGI
+536 NDYGTQIGI
-545 GGVIGSKFTWPKP
+545 GGVIGSKFTWPKK
-558 NPNVKGDG
+558 NPHVRGDG

-575 LLKKWVGIYND
+575 ALKKWVSIYND
-586 KKLSTG
+586 KMLSTG

-601 FDLPETHVISKNGA
+601 FDVPETHVIEKDGA

-622 EQWNGESIELR
+622 DSWDGGQIELR
-633 GLDAETTYSVT
+633 GLDKN
-644 EYTAD
+644 
-649 EVKTYTVEGA
+649 KTYTVTEYASDDLKSYVVEGS
-659 NPFITPTFERDY
+659 NPVITPSFTRDY
-671 LIEVKPINQ
+671 LIEVKANN